1 MANKILVGRG
11 TKARLETIKETL
23 LSYELVYSMDTNE
36 LGVKNS
42 DGTITYIG
50 KTMEL
55 EWSNILNKPTFSTVA
70 TSGDYDDLLNKPD
83 LTLKLDKNFASLPSQ
98 TSPLLTDVLVIN
110 RGTVAQKATLGN
122 LLAQVD
128 SEIFIVVANLPAT
141 GVANKIYL
149 LPKGTPE
156 SQDGFDEY
164 IWVNSA
170 WELIGTINIDLSNY
184 YTKGQVDGLLQAY
197 VLKEAG
203 KGLSTN
209 DYTTTE
215 KNKLAGIAAGAEV
228 NVQADWNITDS
239 GNDAFIKNKPTIP
252 VALSKA
258 TKAEAEAGAND
269 TKYMTPLR
277 TKDAIAVAT
286 IDGGDLWYGKQN

>member
-55 EWSNILNKPTFSTVA
+55 EWSNILNKPTFATVA
-70 TSGDYDDLLNKPD
+70 TSGKYSDLSGLPD
-83 LTLKLDKNFASLPSQ
+83 LTLKLDRNFTSLP
-98 TSPLLTDVLVIN
+98 TETNPLLTDVLVLN
-110 RGTVAQKATLGN
+110 RGLKVRKVTLGS
-122 LLAQVD
+122 LLAQID
-128 SEIFIVVANLPAT
+128 TELFIVVSALPTT
-141 GVANKIYL
+141 GVVNKIFL
-149 LPKGTPE
+149 APKGTPE
-156 SQDGFDEY
+156 SQDGYDEY
-164 IWVNSA
+164 IWVDSK
-170 WELIGTINIDLSNY
+170 WELIGSVKLDLSNY
-184 YTKGQVDGLLQAY
+184 YNKTQIDSMLESY
-197 VLKEAG
+197 VLQEAG

-209 DYTTTE
+209 DFTTTE
-215 KNKLAGIAAGAEV
+215 KNKLSGIAAGAEV
-228 NVQADWNITDS
+228 NVQSDWNITDTNS
-239 GNDAFIKNKPTIP
+239 DAFIKNKPTIP

-286 IDGGDLWYGKQN
+286 IDGGDL

>member
-50 KTMEL
+50 ETTEL
-55 EWSNILNKPTFSTVA
+55 EWSNILNKPTFATVA
-70 TSGDYDDLLNKPD
+70 TSGAYADLTGKPD
-83 LTLKLDKNFASLPSQ
+83 LTLKLDRNFASLP
-98 TSPLLTDVLVIN
+98 TETNPLLTDVLVLN
-110 RGTVAQKATLGN
+110 RGLKVRKVTLGS
-122 LLAQVD
+122 LLAQID
-128 SEIFIVVANLPAT
+128 TELFIVVSTLPTT
-141 GVANKIYL
+141 GVVNKIFL
-149 LPKGTPE
+149 VPSDDPE
-156 SQDGFDEY
+156 SIDNYVEWLWYDGK
-164 IWVNSA
+164 
-170 WELIGTINIDLSNY
+170 WERLGGFTLDLSNY
-184 YTKGQVDGLLQAY
+184 YNKTEIDGMLGSY
-197 VLKEAG
+197 VLQEAG

-209 DYTTTE
+209 DYTTNE

-228 NVQADWNITDS
+228 NVQADWNVTDTNS
-239 GNDAFIKNKPTIP
+239 DAFIKNKPTTP

-286 IDGGDLWYGKQN
+286 IDGGDL

>member
-70 TSGDYDDLLNKPD
+70 TSGEYDDLLNKPD
-83 LTLKLDKNFASLPSQ
+83 LTLKLDKNFASLPNQ
-98 TSPLLTDVLVIN
+98 TNPLLTDVLVLN
-110 RGTVAQKATLGN
+110 RGTTVQKVTLGN

-141 GVANKIYL
+141 GIANKIYL
-149 LPKGTPE
+149 APSDDPE
-156 SQDGFDEY
+156 SIDNYVEWLWYDGK
-164 IWVNSA
+164 
-170 WELIGTINIDLSNY
+170 WERLGGFTLDLSNY
-184 YTKGQVDGLLQAY
+184 YTKGQVDGALEAY

-203 KGLSTN
+203 KVLSTN
-209 DYTTTE
+209 DYTTAE
-215 KNKLAGIAAGAEV
+215 KNKLAGIAPGAEV
-228 NVQADWNITDS
+228 NVQSDWNATGANNAAVIL
-239 GNDAFIKNKPTIP
+239 NKPIIP
-252 VALSKA
+252 DVPAKA
-258 TKAEAEAGAND
+258 TKAESEAGDID
-269 TKYMTPLR
+269 TKYMTPLG

-286 IDGGDLWYGKQN
+286 IDGGDL

>member
-50 KTMEL
+50 ETTEL

-70 TSGDYDDLLNKPD
+70 TSGKYDDLTDKPD
-83 LTLKLDKNFASLPSQ
+83 LTLKLDKNFASLPNQ
-98 TSPLLTDVLVIN
+98 TSPLLTDVLVLN
-110 RGTVAQKATLGN
+110 RGTVAQKVTLGN

-156 SQDGFDEY
+156 TQDGFDEY

-170 WELIGTINIDLSNY
+170 WESIGTINIDLSNY
-184 YTKGQVDGLLQAY
+184 YTILEVDGLLEAY
-197 VLKEAG
+197 VPKETG

-209 DYTTTE
+209 DFTTTE
-215 KNKLAGIAAGAEV
+215 KNKLSGIDAGAEV
-228 NVQADWNITDS
+228 NVQSDWNVTDTNS
-239 GNDAFIKNKPTIP
+239 DAFIKNKPTIP

-277 TKDAIAVAT
+277 TKDAIAVAV
-286 IDGGDLWYGKQN
+286 IDGGDL

>member
-55 EWSNILNKPTFSTVA
+55 EWSNILNKPTFATVA
-70 TSGDYDDLLNKPD
+70 TSGKYSDLSGLPD
-83 LTLKLDKNFASLPSQ
+83 LTLKLDRNFASLP
-98 TSPLLTDVLVIN
+98 TETNPLLTDVLVLN
-110 RGTVAQKATLGN
+110 RGLKVRKVTLGS
-122 LLAQVD
+122 LLAQID
-128 SEIFIVVANLPAT
+128 TELFIVVSTLPTT
-141 GVANKIYL
+141 GVVNKIFL
-149 LPKGTPE
+149 APSDDPE
-156 SQDGFDEY
+156 SIDNYVEWLWYDGK
-164 IWVNSA
+164 
-170 WELIGTINIDLSNY
+170 WERLGGFTLDLSNY
-184 YTKGQVDGLLQAY
+184 YNKTQIDSMLESY
-197 VLKEAG
+197 VLQEAG

-209 DYTTTE
+209 DFTTTE
-215 KNKLAGIAAGAEV
+215 KNKLSGIAAGAEV
-228 NVQADWNITDS
+228 NVQSDWNVTDTNS
-239 GNDAFIKNKPTIP
+239 DAFIKNKPTIP

-277 TKDAIAVAT
+277 TKDAIAVAV
-286 IDGGDLWYGKQN
+286 IDGGDL

>member
-50 KTMEL
+50 ETTEL

-70 TSGDYDDLLNKPD
+70 TSGKYDDLTDKPD
-83 LTLKLDKNFASLPSQ
+83 LTLKLDKNFASLPNQ
-98 TSPLLTDVLVIN
+98 TSPLLTDVLVLN
-110 RGTVAQKATLGN
+110 RGTVAQKVTLGN

-156 SQDGFDEY
+156 TQDGFDEY

-170 WELIGTINIDLSNY
+170 WESIGTINIDLSNY
-184 YTKGQVDGLLQAY
+184 YTILEVDGLLEAY
-197 VLKEAG
+197 VPKETG

-209 DYTTTE
+209 DFTTTE
-215 KNKLAGIAAGAEV
+215 KNKLSGIAAGAEV
-228 NVQADWNITDS
+228 NVQADWNITDTGS
-239 GNDAFIKNKPTIP
+239 DAFIKNKPTIP

-277 TKDAIAVAT
+277 TKDAIAVAV
-286 IDGGDLWYGKQN
+286 IDGGDL

>member
-11 TKARLETIKETL
+11 TKARLESIKETL

-50 KTMEL
+50 KTIEL

-70 TSGDYDDLLNKPD
+70 TSGKYEDLTGKPD
-83 LTLKLDKNFASLPSQ
+83 LDLKLDKDFSALTAQ
-98 TSPLLTDVLVIN
+98 TSPLLTDVLVLN
-110 RGTVAQKATLGN
+110 RGKVAQKVTLGN

-128 SEIFIVVANLPAT
+128 SEIFIVVENLPAT

-149 LPKGTPE
+149 APSDDSE
-156 SQDGFDEY
+156 SIDNYVEWLWYDSKWERLGGFT
-164 IWVNSA
+164 
-170 WELIGTINIDLSNY
+170 LDLSNY
-184 YTKGQVDGLLQAY
+184 YNKTQIDGMLESY
-197 VLKEAG
+197 VLEETG

-215 KNKLAGIAAGAEV
+215 KNKLAGIAGGAEV
-228 NVQADWNITDS
+228 NVQSDWNITDTGS
-239 GNDAFIKNKPTIP
+239 DAFIKNKPTIP
-252 VALSKA
+252 AALSKA

-277 TKDAIAVAT
+277 TKDAIAVAV
-286 IDGGDLWYGKQN
+286 IDGGDL

>member
-70 TSGDYDDLLNKPD
+70 TSGEYDDLLNKPD
-83 LTLKLDKNFASLPSQ
+83 LTLKLDKNFASLPNQ

-128 SEIFIVVANLPAT
+128 SEIFKVVANLPET

-184 YTKGQVDGLLQAY
+184 YTKGQVDGLLEAY
-197 VLKEAG
+197 VPKEAG

-209 DYTTTE
+209 DYTTAE
-215 KNKLAGIAAGAEV
+215 KNKLTGIAAGAEV

-239 GNDAFIKNKPTIP
+239 GSDAFIKNKPTIP

-269 TKYMTPLR
+269 TKYMTPIR

-286 IDGGDLWYGKQN
+286 IDGGDL